1 MKFNIKFVYYY
12 IIIVAGL
19 ISVLVTLIQL
29 KSRNKSP
36 SISSIK
42 NTLDLYIEHY
52 YNKKIDQFNKLN
64 RIKYIQHLEKIKNKN
79 NEPETFNITKNISM
93 YIYPFDIEYKSSESN
108 KFDFYFDSAK
118 NVLYLNNINSLTEEN
133 YSDFLYKNILSK
145 FGLNINASLNI
156 NETLNEIKNNL
167 PIYSSVNIYIW
178 ISNNEKT
185 KSYINHIEKL
195 VKEAYFLNEIGPIV
209 VKFIVYDSENGVI
222 NNEDLY
228 SDIKKYNSKRLF
240 NEINEENILNIH
252 LLNNNI
258 NTTLISTYFNN
269 DLNSL
274 IFYFNFKTHI
284 KQRTF
289 ILITK
294 YLSVLNL
301 YTDKEKLFNSPF
313 INNNTLNELAK
324 IFNSKNNLRHL
335 KFMAMLNNL
344 EKISRIFPLYETILT
359 VNKVKIKIDK
369 IMLFLRNVV
378 KNDFS
383 EESMADIDEIY
394 VDTIY
399 LMNSNELV
407 IFEHFF
413 SFEFKIGQFLPI
425 TSPILYGLF
434 KSFKSLTL

>member
-1 MKFNIKFVYYY
+1 MKFNIKLVYYY

-29 KSRNKSP
+29 RSRNKSP

-42 NTLDLYIEHY
+42 TALNLYIDHY

-64 RIKYIQHLEKIKNKN
+64 RIKFIQQLEKDKKKIK
-79 NEPETFNITKNISM
+79 EPETFNITKNISM
-93 YIYPFDIEYKSSESN
+93 YIYPFDIEYKSSESK
-108 KFDFYFDSAK
+108 KFDFSFDNNK
-118 NVLYLNNINSLTEEN
+118 NILYLENINSLNEEN
-133 YSDFLYKNILSK
+133 YTNFLYKNILSK
-145 FGLNINASLNI
+145 FGLNINASLNL
-156 NETLNEIKNNL
+156 NETLSEVKNNL
-167 PIYSSVNIYIW
+167 PIYSSVNFYIW
-178 ISNNEKT
+178 ISNKEKT
-185 KSYINHIEKL
+185 KSYINYIEKL
-195 VKEAYFLNEIGPIV
+195 VKEAFFLNEIGPIV
-209 VKFIVYDSENGVI
+209 VKFVVYNSENGVI
-222 NNEDLY
+222 NNDDLY

-258 NTTLISTYFNN
+258 NTTLVNTYYNN

-274 IFYFNFKTHI
+274 IFYFNFDKHI
-284 KQRTF
+284 EQRTF
-289 ILITK
+289 IIITK

-301 YTDKEKLFNSPF
+301 FSDKKKLFDSPF
-313 INNNTLNELAK
+313 INNSTLNELSK
-324 IFNSKNNLRHL
+324 IFNSKNNQRHL
-335 KFMAMLNNL
+335 KFLAILNNL

-359 VNKVKIKIDK
+359 VNKVKIKLDK
-369 IMLFLRNVV
+369 IILFLRNVV

-383 EESMADIDEIY
+383 EESMVDIDEIY
-394 VDTIY
+394 VDTNY

-434 KSFKSLTL
+434 KSFKALTL